1 MVPFELITVPADDLR
16 ILGTEIF
23 TALGAPRRKAEFVAD
38 TLVEASLTGHDSHG
52 VSYFV
57 LYSDRIRKG
66 HIDVKAEP
74 VAVKESASSALIDGR
89 WGFGQVTAMRA
100 MELAAEKAK
109 EHMVS
114 AVGACHCNHIGRVG
128 YYTAWAARRGLVG
141 MMFVN
146 VGHPS
151 VSVYGGL
158 GRVFGTNPFSASLPT
173 EGKDPFLLDYATSVV
188 AEGKVTVARTK
199 HEKIPRHWIRDK
211 NGRPTDDPNDM
222 PDGGWLLPFGEHKGY
237 CLQLLMELMGGVMTG
252 SRSGVDPATDPP
264 SPNGVLAVALNLD
277 GFIGLEPF
285 EERTESVLKKVRAT
299 PAEMG
304 SRVLIPGEP
313 EWESKERRERDGI
326 PIPEET
332 WDQMTKL
339 AEELGVNI
347 K

>member
-1 MVPFELITVPADDLR
+1 MITVPAGDLR
-16 ILGTEIF
+16 KLGTEIF

-57 LYSDRIRKG
+57 RYSDRIRKG
-66 HIDVKAEP
+66 YIEVKAEP
-74 VAVKESASSALIDGR
+74 VALKESASSALIDGR

-100 MELAAEKAK
+100 MELAAEKAQG
-109 EHMVS
+109 HVVS
-114 AVGACHCNHIGRVG
+114 AVGACRCNHIGRVG
-128 YYTAWAARRGLVG
+128 YYTSWAARRGLMG

-173 EGKDPFLLDYATSVV
+173 GGKDPFLLDYATSVV
-188 AEGKVTVARTK
+188 AEGKITVARTK

-211 NGRPTDDPNDM
+211 NGKPTDDPNDM

-252 SRSGVDPATDPP
+252 SRSGVDPTTEPP
-264 SPNGVLAVALNLD
+264 SPNGILAVALD
-277 GFIGLEPF
+277 PEGFIGLEPF
-285 EERTESVLKKVRAT
+285 KERTEAILKKVRAT
-299 PAEMG
+299 PAEKG
-304 SRVLIPGEP
+304 SRVLIPGDP

-339 AEELGVNI
+339 AVELGVNM